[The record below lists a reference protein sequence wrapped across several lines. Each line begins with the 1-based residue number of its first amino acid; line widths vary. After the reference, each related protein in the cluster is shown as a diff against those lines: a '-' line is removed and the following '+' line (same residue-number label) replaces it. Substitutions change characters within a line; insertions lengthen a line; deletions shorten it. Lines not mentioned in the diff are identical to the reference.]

1 MERKLDISA
10 ISFDDMLGDGLQST
24 ETEETTPESL
34 DVDDTDDDYPEDI
47 TNDSDIEDEG
57 NEVEYDEE
65 DESSDEE
72 SSDDEYEDEVEGEEE
87 YSDNIVGQIASV
99 LGFELDGEYEE
110 TVDGLTNFVRDISQ
124 QAAEDQ
130 LQALFEQYPEVQKH
144 LDYVMTGGSSE
155 QFLQANNPQTDYA
168 SIELDEE
175 SVDMQRAVM
184 GQYLLAKGHDREFVM
199 EMVDTLE
206 SNGKL
211 YNKSLSARDELAQ
224 AQEQYRQQM
233 LEAQRAEYEAQKQQ
247 EEAFWNDIAETIE
260 SENNFAG
267 ITIPDRSKAEF
278 FDYISAPVGPNG
290 ETQRDLDMME
300 LDLET
305 RIAMDY
311 LAFSGFDLNGII
323 DKKART
329 KSAQSLREKIISNE
343 DRIKSARKATRSKK
357 FDVDN
362 LDMSAL
368 LG

>member
-24 ETEETTPESL
+24 EAEETTPESL

-47 TNDSDIEDEG
+47 TDEIDDVED
-57 NEVEYDEE
+57 DEELE
-65 DESSDEE
+65 DESDDEE
-72 SSDDEYEDEVEGEEE
+72 YEEDDEDSDYEDSEDD
-87 YSDNIVGQIASV
+87 DNIVGQIAAV
-99 LGFELDGEYEE
+99 LGFELDGTYEE
-110 TVDGLTNFVRDISQ
+110 TVEGLTDFVRDISQ

-130 LQALFEQYPEVQKH
+130 LQALFAQYPEVQQH
-144 LDYVMTGGSSE
+144 LDYVMTGGKSQE
-155 QFLQANNPQTDYA
+155 FLKANNPQTDYA
-168 SIELDEE
+168 SIQLDED

-184 GQYLLAKGHDREFVM
+184 GQYLLAKGHDREFVI

-211 YNKSLSARDELAQ
+211 YNKSLAARDELAS
-224 AQEQYRQQM
+224 AQEQYRRQM
-233 LEAQRAEYEAQKQQ
+233 LEHQRQQFEAQQQQ
-247 EEAFWNDIAETIE
+247 EEEFWNNVADTIE
-260 SENNFAG
+260 SGNNFAG
-267 ITIPDRSKAEF
+267 VTIPDRSKAEF
-278 FDYISAPVGPNG
+278 FDYISQPVGPNG

-329 KSAQSLREKIISNE
+329 KSAQSLRDKIISNE